1 MLGSITRSLSD
12 IYTRLGSRPFVSE
25 AKLDGQRGQIHVF
38 VPASPTAPARPPG
51 VPADAGRV
59 FTDAETGARVWMRAF
74 SRHLEDMSDKYPDIG
89 YSVLALVQR
98 ANAVVE
104 KQVDVV
110 GPGEVKGEGD
120 GLKKDQLSS
129 FIIDCE
135 VVAIDPQTGA
145 FKTFQE
151 LSCASSSSSSSR
163 SWRLSLPA
171 AVL

>member
-25 AKLDGQRGQIHVF
+25 AKLDGQRGQIHVY

-104 KQVDVV
+104 KQEGD
-110 GPGEVKGEGD
+110 GATEVKGEGD
-120 GLKKDQLSS
+120 VLKKDQLSS

-151 LSCASSSSSSSR
+151 LSCASSSSPLR
-163 SWRLSLPA
+163 PHRLSLSA
-171 AVL
+171 TSH